1 LDLFLLH
8 IFYPEGVEFCNFLSV
23 FEKRLNYCQGMIIHS
38 WATPRSLSTAM
49 MYSFAQ
55 RNDTE
60 VVDELLYPS
69 YLDSNPDVK
78 RSYREKLLTE
88 MNDDLDANTAL
99 DRLNKRN
106 DSDSNK
112 ITYVKH
118 ISKFYDPKLDPKL
131 LFGPNK
137 KHIIMMRDP
146 ATVVS
151 SWSAKENVHGSS
163 AEWEDVGFHLLLQ
176 IYRDIKR
183 YSGQVPIIVDTE
195 LLRKHPKEILTE
207 LCLKLDIPFDENM
220 LQWEAGPKAYD
231 GLWANEWYT
240 SVHKSTGFEFTSS
253 APPLPSRRSDLI
265 VAADGSPFDNAQIEL
280 LNDMMP
286 FYSQLR
292 KSAIGV
298 HPLNPGCSVSPGRLL
313 YLPETAKATGKSNDG
328 YKLDPKALTD
338 ARNANLLAFVGD
350 QLVPRD
356 HAKVSVFDGAVQGGD
371 GCWEGMRVY
380 NGRVFRMKEHIDRL
394 FDSARALGFGCMS
407 GDGGSDLVPTR
418 DYIES
423 AIRKTM
429 AANGMLDDAHMR
441 VTLTRGPKV
450 TSSMNPIFNTFGCCL
465 IVLPEWKA
473 VCSATTYDNSKGISL
488 ITATNRRN
496 PPACVDSKI
505 HHNNMINNILPKIQA
520 NLAGAA
526 DSVMLDMEGM
536 VAETNATNM
545 FL

>member
-1 LDLFLLH
+1 
-8 IFYPEGVEFCNFLSV
+8 
-23 FEKRLNYCQGMIIHS
+23 
-38 WATPRSLSTAM
+38 
-49 MYSFAQ
+49 
-55 RNDTE
+55 
-60 VVDELLYPS
+60 
-69 YLDSNPDVK
+69 
-78 RSYREKLLTE
+78 
-88 MNDDLDANTAL
+88 
-99 DRLNKRN
+99 
-106 DSDSNK
+106 
-112 ITYVKH
+112 
-118 ISKFYDPKLDPKL
+118 
-131 LFGPNK
+131 
-137 KHIIMMRDP
+137 
-146 ATVVS
+146 
-151 SWSAKENVHGSS
+151 
-163 AEWEDVGFHLLLQ
+163 
-176 IYRDIKR
+176 
-183 YSGQVPIIVDTE
+183 
-195 LLRKHPKEILTE
+195 
-207 LCLKLDIPFDENM
+207 
-220 LQWEAGPKAYD
+220 
-231 GLWANEWYT
+231 
-240 SVHKSTGFEFTSS
+240 
-253 APPLPSRRSDLI
+253 
-265 VAADGSPFDNAQIEL
+265 
-280 LNDMMP
+280 MMP

-450 TSSMNPIFNTFGCCL
+450 TSSMNPIFNIFGCCL

-545 FL
+545 FYVKKGILYTPDDNACMPGVTRNTIVHKLAPQEGIKCVEKRCSLAEFQSADEVFTTGTMGELTPVKLIDGRPIGEVNAEGQLINPITKKIQACYSLTTKIDAEV